1 MTDTGSSYS
10 TIKGRQMRTPAKSSL
25 PTSAFAK
32 LEDKA
37 EVRRDKKKKQNG
49 TSETVLFQNICSED
63 NDQHFSC

>member
-1 MTDTGSSYS
+1 
-10 TIKGRQMRTPAKSSL
+10 MRTPAKSLL